1 MGNGDDKMYF
11 PCARMVKEAFTEDD
25 MSLGARLFLGTIGL
39 VGTIVYDPVDA
50 VFTALDL
57 DRGDHQDPEDIANM

>member
-11 PCARMVKEAFTEDD
+11 PCAHILKEVATDKD
-25 MSLGARLFLGTIGL
+25 MSLGARLFLGTISL
-39 VGTIVYDPVDA
+39 VGTLVYDPVDA

-57 DRGDHQDPEDIANM
+57 DRGDHQDPEDIARM